1 MERDLFKNFHNSLKY
16 SALVTFLWDFDKKRL
31 EFIPTRKQSCIMTQ
45 IYYIIL
51 VVLYNIVILI
61 FVLYNVQRITREI
74 SKKLLLNFRV
84 VIF

>member
-1 MERDLFKNFHNSLKY
+1 MYNDTNL
-16 SALVTFLWDFDKKRL
+16 
-31 EFIPTRKQSCIMTQ
+31 
-45 IYYIIL
+45 
-51 VVLYNIVILI
+51 LYNIGSNIVILI

>member
-31 EFIPTRKQSCIMTQ
+31 EFIPTRKQSCIMTN
-45 IYYIIL
+45 L
-51 VVLYNIVILI
+51 LYNIGSNIVILI